1 MNNLAKRIIPCLDVH
16 AGRVV
21 KGVRFKQLKPA
32 GDPVQQASFYSNQGA
47 DELVFLDISATVE
60 ARATMAE
67 VVKEVAKV
75 VFIPL
80 TVGGGIGSLSDMER
94 LLQSGADKISINTA
108 AVKNPE
114 LIRQAGKKFGSQCVV
129 VAIDAKKTGRKKWEV
144 YVEAGR
150 KPTGLLVRDWSR
162 QVESLGAGEILL
174 TSIDRDGTGSGY
186 DCDLTRA
193 VAESVSIP
201 VIASGGAGCLEHFYE
216 VLNEGKASAVLLASL
231 VHYRQLRIKEIK
243 DFLWQRNVQVRL

>member
-1 MNNLAKRIIPCLDVH
+1 VNNLAKRIIPCLDVH